1 MQFQTQNRLLASG
14 AVKRCPLCSPDRGSG
29 PPYGVP
35 NHAVGTFSAVRL
47 SADFAR
53 SSLVIASAQTVW
65 TLPIF
70 GRNAIMPEPA
80 EA

>member
-1 MQFQTQNRLLASG
+1 M
-14 AVKRCPLCSPDRGSG
+14 CSPDRRSG

-35 NHAVGTFSAVRL
+35 NHAVWTFSAVLL
-47 SADFAR
+47 SPDFAL

-70 GRNAIMPEPA
+70 RRNAIMPELA